1 MNYHRIVYDDQLNG
15 AGLRVTLFVSGCS
28 HHCVGCQNPQTW
40 NLDSGK
46 AFDKEA
52 RNELFKYL
60 LKDYISGLTLSGGD
74 PLCFDN
80 IYTIFDLCVEIK
92 TKYPTKTIWL
102 YTGYT
107 YEYIIDN
114 PVLKT
119 IMRYVDV
126 LVDGKFDKN
135 LADAN
140 YKWAGSTNQRI
151 IDVQESLKRDK
162 VILYESK

>member
-1 MNYHRIVYDDQLNG
+1 MNYHKITYDDQLNG
-15 AGLRVTLFVSGCS
+15 EGLRVTLFVSGCS
-28 HHCVGCQNPQTW
+28 HYCAGCQNPQTW
-40 NLDSGK
+40 NLNSGK
-46 AFDKEA
+46 IFDKEA
-52 RNELFKYL
+52 KNELFNYL

-92 TKYPTKTIWL
+92 IKHPEKTIWL

-107 YEYIIDN
+107 YEYIMKS

-119 IMRYVDV
+119 IMRYIDI
-126 LVDGKFDKN
+126 LVDGRFNKN

-151 IDVQESLKRDK
+151 IDMKKSIKENKL
-162 VILYESK
+162 ILYKT